1 MEEAHGSAKKARLE
15 LPDGHVKQEVGVH
28 HAVGGGDDGGAIVAA
43 EAGHVS
49 RVELAVKIDMSVL
62 QCPLCTL
69 PFKPPVFQVRS
80 STTPGAVVAVDEPT
94 FLAVP
99 RMYMVPV
106 AGDAASMEVPLNIR
120 IDKISH

>member
-1 MEEAHGSAKKARLE
+1 AAAA
-15 LPDGHVKQEVGVH
+15 
-28 HAVGGGDDGGAIVAA
+28 AV
-43 EAGHVS
+43 
-49 RVELAVKIDMSVL
+49 SVL
-62 QCPLCTL
+62 CVRASASTQPRFSCKMWVNLLQPANGGRADMAL
-69 PFKPPVFQVRS
+69 VDMQVRS